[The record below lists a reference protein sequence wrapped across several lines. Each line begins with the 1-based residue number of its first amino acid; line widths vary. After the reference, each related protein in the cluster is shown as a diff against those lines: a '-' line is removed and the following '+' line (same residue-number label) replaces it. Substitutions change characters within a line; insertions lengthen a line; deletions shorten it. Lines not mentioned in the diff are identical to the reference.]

1 MQKTATELYHEFNPG
16 IPLKSPK
23 AKHLARADKEHYGI
37 RWFDKKRFNDF
48 LSLITIDNQEILLK
62 TMFPKTP
69 STKKYYRDVFKSADN
84 YHKDNYYVFAITTPK
99 HNIAGWIQYMADEYK
114 NILKKEMNFEKN
126 SLVLEVSYAK
136 LFKKNYK
143 NVGVSGLKRSI
154 EIIKKMKNNKT
165 RNIYITG
172 YTDPNNIASE
182 YVLKNNGF
190 EKLSSQMMYINEVS
204 NIWIKKIN

>member
-1 MQKTATELYHEFNPG
+1 MQKIATKLYREFNPG
-16 IPLKSPK
+16 IPIKSPK
-23 AKHLARADKEHYGI
+23 AKHLARANGDNYGI
-37 RWFDKKRFNDF
+37 RWFDKKRFSDF
-48 LSLITIDNQEILLK
+48 LSLITIDTQEILLQ

-99 HNIAGWIQYMADEYK
+99 HNIAGWIQYMVDEYK
-114 NILKKEMNFEKN
+114 SILKKEMSFKKN
-126 SLVLEVSYAK
+126 SLILEVSYAK

-154 EIIKKMKNNKT
+154 DIIKKMKINHHK
-165 RNIYITG
+165 NIYITG
-172 YTDPNNIASE
+172 YTDPLNLASE
-182 YVLKNNGF
+182 YVLKTNGF
-190 EKLSSQMMYINEVS
+190 EKLSFQMMYINEVS